1 MRTVLSKITSI
12 KNSIDNDSNLSKER
26 LITSPKAETMWRAIR
41 TLNEEKGKFITSDI
55 LVLCGDIS
63 LDYAKKFV
71 INLYFRGIIERLTP
85 SIGTKPA
92 VYVLKKDK
100 KPDPLFIPP
109 YTYRRLIGSKAK
121 TDLKSSKIVKET
133 QSTPSEKNVEKSDSD
148 TLKPD
153 STTAIVDR
161 PDISKPDKTATKAGA
176 DDTKTALYILK
187 GYHNDLTNKV
197 QRFNL
202 YVHRIGNERKTDNI
216 QEGFLLLDLIKECFK
231 LYFSKVIR
239 AEKDGIIS
247 SDDIQSNE
255 GGTA

>member
-55 LVLCGDIS
+55 SVLCGDIS

-71 INLYFRGIIERLTP
+71 TNLYFRGIIERITP
-85 SIGTKPA
+85 SKGTKPA
-92 VYVLKKDK
+92 VYILKNDE
-100 KPDPLFIPP
+100 KPDPLFMPP
-109 YTYRRLIGSKAK
+109 YTYRRLMGLKATETESKPPE
-121 TDLKSSKIVKET
+121 IVKET

-153 STTAIVDR
+153 STTGVVVKCNIKDTIAI
-161 PDISKPDKTATKAGA
+161 KAST
-176 DDTKTALYILK
+176 DVETALYILK
-187 GYHNDLTNKV
+187 GYYNDLANKV
-197 QRFNL
+197 QRLNL
-202 YVHRIGNERKTDNI
+202 YIHKIGEEKETDNI
-216 QEGFLLLDLIKECFK
+216 QEGLLLLDLIKDCAK
-231 LYFSKVIR
+231 LYFNKIIQ
-239 AEKDGIIS
+239 AKKDGVIS
-247 SDDIQSNE
+247 SGDTESKE